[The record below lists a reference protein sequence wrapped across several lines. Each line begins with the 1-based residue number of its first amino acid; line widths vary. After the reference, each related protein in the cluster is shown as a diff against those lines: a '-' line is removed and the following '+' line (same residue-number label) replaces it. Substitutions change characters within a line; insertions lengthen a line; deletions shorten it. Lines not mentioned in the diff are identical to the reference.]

1 MEYQMNRKKNGDGHT
16 YPFRNGF
23 RTIIKVRG
31 ISVSATG
38 KTEAEAKRKAKEK
51 VKRSERLNWGATTQ
65 HANTTLGKFMTW
77 WLETEHRHEVASTTY
92 VRYQQLANF
101 HILPFLGETKLVKL
115 TRHEVNALIDHM
127 VEKGQSL
134 RSAQQARALLS
145 ACLNAAIEEDLIGAN
160 PVGASRKIR
169 LPRFEIEPLTAN
181 EAARVIQ
188 FAPSPSAKLRLELAL
203 YYGLRQ
209 GEALGLR
216 WKKISFEKGEM
227 TISHQVQSEG
237 GQRKLVGLKTKSSY
251 RTLPLDDH
259 TMELFRTHKAE
270 VARLRLAAG
279 NKWVDNDLV
288 FPGLEGKPLASR
300 WDYEQ
305 WHRALNAASVPKRR
319 LHDARHTCATLL
331 LEQGVDI
338 EVIRYWLGHASI
350 ELTSNTYIH
359 LTSKTA
365 RLGSEAIADLR
376 RKPWKGAA

>member
-1 MEYQMNRKKNGDGHT
+1 MQRKKNGDGHT
-16 YPFRNGF
+16 YEFRNGY
-23 RTIIKVRG
+23 RTVIKVKG
-31 ISVSATG
+31 IPFSATG
-38 KTEAEAKRKAKEK
+38 KTPTEAKRKAKEK
-51 VKRSERLNWGATTQ
+51 VKRSERLNWGATTRNG
-65 HANTTLGKFMTW
+65 NTTLNEFMTW

-92 VRYQQLANF
+92 VRYQQLATF
-101 HILPFLGETKLVKL
+101 HVLPFLGETKLVKL

-127 VEKGQSL
+127 VANGQSL

-181 EAARVIQ
+181 EAARVIEL
-188 FAPSPSAKLRLELAL
+188 APSFSAQLRLELAL

-216 WKKISFEKGEM
+216 WKKVSFEKKEM
-227 TISHQVQSEG
+227 TISHQVQTEG
-237 GQRKLVGLKTKSSY
+237 GKRKLVGLKTKSSY

-259 TMELFRTHKAE
+259 ILALFRAHKAE
-270 VARLRLAAG
+270 VSRLRLAAG
-279 NKWVDNDLV
+279 SKWVDNDLV
-288 FPGLEGKPLASR
+288 FPSAEGKPVASR

-305 WHRALNAASVPKRR
+305 WHRALDLAGVPKRR

-331 LEQGVDI
+331 LEQGLDI

-350 ELTSNTYIH
+350 ELTSSTYIH

-365 RLGSEAIADLR
+365 RLGSEAITDLR
-376 RKPWKGAA
+376 REPWKGVA